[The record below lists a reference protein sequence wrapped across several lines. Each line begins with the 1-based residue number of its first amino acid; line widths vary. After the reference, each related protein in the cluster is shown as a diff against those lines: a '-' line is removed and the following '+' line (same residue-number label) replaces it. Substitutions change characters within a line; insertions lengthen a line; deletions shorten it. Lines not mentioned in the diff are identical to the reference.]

1 MISLE
6 NCWALSS
13 KVEDMHA
20 YEPAVLFPGLHPIQG
35 RAHVHKEIGILMF
48 KLCVFRSPKLKKT
61 LTSTSSK
68 RRQWTT
74 RQQWE

>member
-6 NCWALSS
+6 NCPALSS
-13 KVEDMHA
+13 KVEGMHA

-35 RAHVHKEIGILMF
+35 RAHVRKEIGILMF
-48 KLCVFRSPKLKKT
+48 KLCVFSSPKLKKT
-61 LTSTSSK
+61 LMSTSHK
-68 RRQWTT
+68 HRQWIT